1 MTELDQSPDKDT
13 LIPVTPGSM
22 LVQAR
27 ERAGITQEQVAR
39 ELHITVTKVK
49 SIESDDY
56 LRLNTDTFIR
66 GYLRAYANFLKVDS
80 APIIAAY
87 QQHAAAQGL
96 ATEPQQPVG
105 KEAPTKKLWVFVFLL
120 ILLLAGLWLI
130 SVWFFDNQ
138 TERPVVVPPTVVPQT
153 MVPTTPLRT
162 SNELST
168 GKLSTDELS
177 DDVSETD
184 GESLPAAQSA
194 SSVETVIGETV
205 TDEGETDV
213 THTPVEGQ
221 ASQEQEASAAPT
233 ERALDRLELS
243 FSEECWLEV
252 SDAQGDVLATELQR
266 PSSSVSLLGVA
277 PFSVKLG
284 NAPAVRV
291 LLNGDEVA
299 INPPGGTKVMTINV
313 GE

>member
-1 MTELDQSPDKDT
+1 MTEFEQATDDVPNTPVSPGT
-13 LIPVTPGSM
+13 M
-22 LVQAR
+22 LLQAR

-66 GYLRAYANFLKVDS
+66 GYLRAYANFLKIDS
-80 APIIAAY
+80 APIIVAY

-96 ATEPQQPVG
+96 VTEPQYPIS
-105 KEAPTKKLWVFVFLL
+105 KEAPTRKLWVFVSLL

-130 SVWFFDNQ
+130 SVWFFENQ
-138 TERPVVVPPTVVPQT
+138 VERPVVVPPAVVPSAVVPSASVPQT
-153 MVPTTPLRT
+153 ATPVQPVAESVEERT
-162 SNELST
+162 SAVDAAPGSVEGADAAET
-168 GKLSTDELS
+168 TTTDE
-177 DDVSETD
+177 
-184 GESLPAAQSA
+184 PAVEEAPEEAA
-194 SSVETVIGETV
+194 SVV
-205 TDEGETDV
+205 
-213 THTPVEGQ
+213 
-221 ASQEQEASAAPT
+221 APT
-233 ERALDRLELS
+233 ERTLDRLELS
-243 FSEECWLEV
+243 FAEECWLEV

-266 PSSSVSLLGVA
+266 PGSSVSLLGVA

-291 LLNGDEVA
+291 TLNGDEVA
-299 INPPGGTKVMTINV
+299 INPSAGTKVMTISV

>member
-1 MTELDQSPDKDT
+1 MTEFEQATDDVPNTPVSP
-13 LIPVTPGSM
+13 GAM
-22 LVQAR
+22 LLQAR

-96 ATEPQQPVG
+96 VTEPQYPIS
-105 KEAPTKKLWVFVFLL
+105 KEAPTRKLWVFVSLL

-138 TERPVVVPPTVVPQT
+138 VERPVVIPPAVVPSAVVPQ
-153 MVPTTPLRT
+153 PATPVQPVIT
-162 SNELST
+162 
-168 GKLSTDELS
+168 
-177 DDVSETD
+177 
-184 GESLPAAQSA
+184 PAE
-194 SSVETVIGETV
+194 SVEEQTSAADAESGS
-205 TDEGETDV
+205 
-213 THTPVEGQ
+213 VEG
-221 ASQEQEASAAPT
+221 ADAAETTTTEESAVEEIPQEQVSLVAPT
-233 ERALDRLELS
+233 ERTLDRLELT
-243 FSEECWLEV
+243 FAEECWLEV

-266 PSSSVSLLGVA
+266 PGSSVSLLGVA

-291 LLNGDEVA
+291 MLNGDEVA
-299 INPPGGTKVMTINV
+299 INPSAGTKVMTISV

>member
-1 MTELDQSPDKDT
+1 MTEFEQATDDQPT
-13 LIPVTPGSM
+13 PVTPGAM
-22 LVQAR
+22 LSQAR

-39 ELHITVTKVK
+39 ELHITLTKVK

-66 GYLRAYANFLKVDS
+66 GYLRAYANFLKLDS

-87 QQHAAAQGL
+87 QRHAASQGL
-96 ATEPQQPVG
+96 VTEPQYPIS
-105 KEAPTKKLWVFVFLL
+105 KEAPTKKLWVFVSLL

-138 TERPVVVPPTVVPQT
+138 VERPVVVPPAVVPSAVVPQT
-153 MVPTTPLRT
+153 SVPGTPVQPVVAPAESGEEPAAATDAEPASVEGADAVETTTPEE
-162 SNELST
+162 SA
-168 GKLSTDELS
+168 
-177 DDVSETD
+177 
-184 GESLPAAQSA
+184 GEEAPQ
-194 SSVETVIGETV
+194 E
-205 TDEGETDV
+205 
-213 THTPVEGQ
+213 Q
-221 ASQEQEASAAPT
+221 ASVVAPT
-233 ERALDRLELS
+233 ERTLDRLELS
-243 FSEECWLEV
+243 FAEECWLEV

-266 PSSSVSLLGVA
+266 PGSSVSLLGVA

-291 LLNGDEVA
+291 MFNGNEVA
-299 INPPGGTKVMTINV
+299 INPSTGTKVMTISV

>member
-1 MTELDQSPDKDT
+1 MTEFEQVTDDQPT
-13 LIPVTPGSM
+13 PVTPGTM
-22 LVQAR
+22 LAQAR

-66 GYLRAYANFLKVDS
+66 GYLRAYANFLKLDS

-87 QQHAAAQGL
+87 QQHAASQGL
-96 ATEPQQPVG
+96 VTEPQYPIS
-105 KEAPTKKLWVFVFLL
+105 KEAPTKKIWVFVSLL

-138 TERPVVVPPTVVPQT
+138 VERPLVVPPAVVPSTVVPQT
-153 MVPTTPLRT
+153 SVPGISVQSMTAPAEPGEEPATATDAEPVNAEGADAVQTTTPEE
-162 SNELST
+162 SA
-168 GKLSTDELS
+168 
-177 DDVSETD
+177 
-184 GESLPAAQSA
+184 GEGVP
-194 SSVETVIGETV
+194 
-205 TDEGETDV
+205 
-213 THTPVEGQ
+213 
-221 ASQEQEASAAPT
+221 QEQTSGVTPT
-233 ERALDRLELS
+233 ERTLDRLELS
-243 FSEECWLEV
+243 FAEECWLEV

-266 PSSSVSLLGVA
+266 PGSSVSLLGVA

-284 NAPAVRV
+284 NATAARV
-291 LLNGDEVA
+291 MLNGDEVA
-299 INPPGGTKVMTINV
+299 INPSTGTKVMTISV

>member
-1 MTELDQSPDKDT
+1 MTEFEQATDDVPNTPVSPGT
-13 LIPVTPGSM
+13 RL
-22 LVQAR
+22 LQAR

-66 GYLRAYANFLKVDS
+66 GYLRAYANFLKIDS

-96 ATEPQQPVG
+96 VTEPQYPIS
-105 KEAPTKKLWVFVFLL
+105 KEAPTRKLWVFVSLL

-138 TERPVVVPPTVVPQT
+138 VERPVVIPSAVVPSAVVPQT
-153 MVPTTPLRT
+153 SVSTQPVQPVITPA
-162 SNELST
+162 E
-168 GKLSTDELS
+168 
-177 DDVSETD
+177 
-184 GESLPAAQSA
+184 
-194 SSVETVIGETV
+194 SVEEPISAADSESGS
-205 TDEGETDV
+205 
-213 THTPVEGQ
+213 VEGTDAAETTTTEESAVEEIPQEQ
-221 ASQEQEASAAPT
+221 ASLVAPT
-233 ERALDRLELS
+233 ERTLDRLELT
-243 FSEECWLEV
+243 FAEECWLEV

-266 PSSSVSLLGVA
+266 PGSSVSLLGVA

-291 LLNGDEVA
+291 MLNGDEVA
-299 INPPGGTKVMTINV
+299 INPSAGTKVMTISV

>member
-1 MTELDQSPDKDT
+1 MTEFEPVTDDRPV
-13 LIPVTPGSM
+13 PVTPGTM
-22 LVQAR
+22 LLQAR

-39 ELHITVTKVK
+39 ELHITLTKVK

-87 QQHAAAQGL
+87 QRHAASQGL
-96 ATEPQQPVG
+96 VTEPQYPIS
-105 KEAPTKKLWVFVFLL
+105 KEAPTKKLWVFVSLL

-138 TERPVVVPPTVVPQT
+138 VERPVVVPPAVVPSAVVPQPS
-153 MVPTTPLRT
+153 VSGSPVQPVAAPAESGEEPTAAR
-162 SNELST
+162 
-168 GKLSTDELS
+168 
-177 DDVSETD
+177 DVEPVSAQ
-184 GESLPAAQSA
+184 AADA
-194 SSVETVIGETV
+194 VETTTTE
-205 TDEGETDV
+205 DSA
-213 THTPVEGQ
+213 VEEAPQEQ
-221 ASQEQEASAAPT
+221 ASVIAPT
-233 ERALDRLELS
+233 ERTLDRLELS
-243 FSEECWLEV
+243 FAEECWLEV

-266 PSSSVSLLGVA
+266 PGSSVSLLGVA

-291 LLNGDEVA
+291 MLNGDEVA
-299 INPPGGTKVMTINV
+299 INPSTGTKVMTISV

>member
-1 MTELDQSPDKDT
+1 MTEFEQATDDQPT
-13 LIPVTPGSM
+13 PVTPGAM
-22 LVQAR
+22 LSQAR

-39 ELHITVTKVK
+39 ELHITLTKVK

-66 GYLRAYANFLKVDS
+66 GYLRAYANFLKLDS

-87 QQHAAAQGL
+87 QRHAASQGL
-96 ATEPQQPVG
+96 VTEPQYPIS
-105 KEAPTKKLWVFVFLL
+105 KEAPTKKLWVFVSLL

-138 TERPVVVPPTVVPQT
+138 VERPVVVPPAVVPSAVVPQT
-153 MVPTTPLRT
+153 SVPGTPVQPVVAPAESGEEPAAATDAEPASVEGADAVETTTPEE
-162 SNELST
+162 SAGE
-168 GKLSTDELS
+168 
-177 DDVSETD
+177 ETPQ
-184 GESLPAAQSA
+184 E
-194 SSVETVIGETV
+194 
-205 TDEGETDV
+205 
-213 THTPVEGQ
+213 Q
-221 ASQEQEASAAPT
+221 ASVVAPT
-233 ERALDRLELS
+233 ERTLDRLELS
-243 FSEECWLEV
+243 FAEECWLEV

-266 PSSSVSLLGVA
+266 PGSSVSLLGVA

-291 LLNGDEVA
+291 MFNGNEVA
-299 INPPGGTKVMTINV
+299 INPSTGTKVMTISV